1 MDAYTIDQIAS
12 LMPSSSSPHMTA
24 ATASM
29 HFGGSDVHARA
40 AESFI
45 AQYMRPAFGWN
56 AAITFAQARAP
67 FPIPLVGRDHWV
79 YRAYLFQLDPDK
91 FFDKVVA
98 MAWHMQHQ
106 QEGDVSLASKLQA
119 MILSYKCT
127 STNPADKTR
136 LLYEHLRFIADFL
149 GIPYEVVEAYEI
161 LFFNVID
168 RKDDA
173 LFIAHEVYPGTRFVE
188 FQETY
193 FTHTSLRDLVRRAGY
208 NHRDTQMTAYLLGI
222 GDRKFISE
230 LASRPD
236 REEELSKHFMG
247 NGLIM
252 ARANLLNHRSIGL
265 SRATTLMAAARQSGQ
280 VVVDHPLISL
290 ADSFTAQMSHVK
302 NITQAGYDYQLRKD
316 AGEIMESTSTD

>member
-1 MDAYTIDQIAS
+1 MDADTIDLIAS
-12 LMPSSSSPHMTA
+12 LMPTSGSPRMTTA
-24 ATASM
+24 AAGM
-29 HFGGSDVHARA
+29 HFNGSAVHARA
-40 AESFI
+40 ANSFI
-45 AQYMRPAFGWN
+45 AQYARPAFGWHS
-56 AAITFAQARAP
+56 AVTFAQAKAP
-67 FPIPLVGRDHWV
+67 YPVPLVGRDHWI
-79 YRAYLFQLDPDK
+79 YRAYLMQLDADK
-91 FFDKVVA
+91 FFDKAVS
-98 MAWHMQHQ
+98 MAWHLQHH
-106 QEGDVSLASKLQA
+106 QEGEVSLASKLQA
-119 MILSYKCT
+119 MILSYKCS
-127 STNPADKTR
+127 STDHGDKTR
-136 LLYEHLRFIADFL
+136 LLYAHLRYISDFL
-149 GIPYEVVEAYEI
+149 GIPYDVVEAYEM
-161 LFFNVID
+161 LFFNVLD

-173 LFIAHEVYPGTRFVE
+173 FFIANEVYPDTRFVE

-280 VVVDHPLISL
+280 AVVDHPLIAL
-290 ADSFTAQMSHVK
+290 AESFTAQVSNVRRL
-302 NITQAGYDYQLRKD
+302 TQEGYDHQLRMD
-316 AGEIMESTSTD
+316 AGNIIDAIPGD

>member
-1 MDAYTIDQIAS
+1 MDAHTIDQIAS
-12 LMPSSSSPHMTA
+12 LMPTSRSPHVTA
-24 ATASM
+24 AAASM
-29 HFGGSDVHARA
+29 HYGGSDLHARA

-56 AAITFAQARAP
+56 AARTFAQIRAP

-79 YRAYLFQLDPDK
+79 YRAYLMQLDK
-91 FFDKVVA
+91 EKYFDKVVS
-98 MAWHMQHQ
+98 MAWHMQNQ
-106 QEGDVSLASKLQA
+106 REGDVSLASKLQS

-127 STNPADKTR
+127 TSDPAEKTR
-136 LLYEHLRFIADFL
+136 LLYAHLRYIADFL

-161 LFFNVID
+161 LFFNVLD

-222 GDRKFISE
+222 GDRKFISD
-230 LASRPD
+230 LAGRPD

-265 SRATTLMAAARQSGQ
+265 SRATTLMAAARQAGQ
-280 VVVDHPLISL
+280 AVTEHPLISL
-290 ADSFTAQMSHVK
+290 ADSFTAQVSNVK
-302 NITQAGYDYQLRKD
+302 RLTQAGYDHQLRKD
-316 AGEIMESTSTD
+316 AGEILDAVQVD

>member
-1 MDAYTIDQIAS
+1 MS
-12 LMPSSSSPHMTA
+12 A
-24 ATASM
+24 ATAAL

-45 AQYMRPAFGWN
+45 SQYMRPAFGWH
-56 AAITFAQARAP
+56 AAITFAQAKAP
-67 FPIPLVGRDHWV
+67 FPIPLLGRDHWI
-79 YRAYLFQLDPDK
+79 YRAYLMQLDADR
-91 FFDKVVA
+91 FFDKDVS
-98 MAWHMQHQ
+98 MAWHMHNQK
-106 QEGDVSLASKLQA
+106 EGEVTLASKLQS

-127 STNPADKTR
+127 ATDESDKIR
-136 LLYEHLRFIADFL
+136 LLYDHLRYVSKFL
-149 GIPYEVVEAYEI
+149 GIPYNVVEAYEI

-173 LFIAHEVYPGTRFVE
+173 IFISHEVYPGTRFVE

-193 FTHTSLRDLVRRAGY
+193 FTHSSLRDLVRRAGY
-208 NHRDTQMTAYLLGI
+208 NHRDTHMTAYLLGI
-222 GDRKFISE
+222 GDRQFIGD
-230 LASRPD
+230 LAGRPD

-280 VVVDHPLISL
+280 AVVDHPLISL
-290 ADSFTAQMSHVK
+290 ADSFTAQVSSVK
-302 NITQAGYDYQLRKD
+302 MLTQDGYDHQLRLD
-316 AGEIMESTSTD
+316 AGEVIDVSITD